1 MNFEWSFVT
10 LFGRV
15 CAHMHKDI
23 VKKKMIKSIFVHLH
37 KNVSV
42 SLRKYCL
49 LALYVEPWDEIRH
62 FKTAVYVVR
71 TPLTN

>member
-1 MNFEWSFVT
+1 MDFEWSFVT

-15 CAHMHKDI
+15 HMHKDI

-37 KNVSV
+37 KNVNV
-42 SLRKYCL
+42 SLRKYC

-62 FKTAVYVVR
+62 FKTAVRSYA
-71 TPLTN
+71 PN